1 MRKLAAWGI
10 VILVGVGGYYLS
22 AWMMLPLV
30 KVFAAHTNPAAA
42 VGLALLRLLVW
53 LAMLVGAVV
62 FAAWVYK

>member
-10 VILVGVGGYYLS
+10 VLLAGVGGYYLS

-30 KVFAAHTNPAAA
+30 KVLAAHTNPAAA

-53 LAMLVGAVV
+53 LVMLVAAVLY
-62 FAAWVYK
+62 AARIYK